1 MSLDMKF
8 KEVKEGTKTMFK
20 RRRKKSSPKSS
31 GGEGRNQDMKVKEER
46 EEIKKVSMAQGF
58 TEKHPICPPGSAGIR
73 ILDSGL

>member
-1 MSLDMKF
+1 
-8 KEVKEGTKTMFK
+8 
-20 RRRKKSSPKSS
+20 
-31 GGEGRNQDMKVKEER
+31 MKVKEER